1 MRAGAKRRQ
10 TAAGC
15 PEGGE
20 AIKPSDPVPGSLP
33 DDAKRPG
40 CDSTQHGGKHGEV
53 QDETETWLE
62 QVLDPTNI
70 WIKLHHG
77 AEGKLK
83 AH

>member
-1 MRAGAKRRQ
+1 MKDQ
-10 TAAGC
+10 TN
-15 PEGGE
+15 EE
-20 AIKPSDPVPGSLP
+20 PSDPVPGSLP

-83 AH
+83 AQ